1 MCQIRTAE
9 ITQGRGAL
17 VGKNFRNRGGGGLAR
32 ARSCKI
38 GVIKKGSN

>member
-17 VGKNFRNRGGGGLAR
+17 VGKNFRNRGGGGLGACKVLQN
-32 ARSCKI
+32 RS
-38 GVIKKGSN
+38 N